1 MSNLEAPG
9 AIRWL
14 KRDGL
19 AKRPVHLRVLK
30 ALSTAVQSRFFGR
43 TLPGGDLRLQG
54 GLSMGCSFQ
63 EALPSTAGYDC
74 IGARAMLKQFAAA
87 KGLVAQQA
95 ILQQALG
102 DVASSSAEGALE
114 GQ

>member
-1 MSNLEAPG
+1 M
-9 AIRWL
+9 IRWL

-54 GLSMGCSFQ
+54 ASLSMGCSFQ
-63 EALPSTAGYDC
+63 EVLPSTAGYDS
-74 IGARAMLKQFAAA
+74 IGARAMLKQFATAA
-87 KGLVAQQA
+87 GLVAQQA
-95 ILQQALG
+95 ISQQTLG